1 MILVGAN
8 MGIPIMTIEHM
19 LVCMM
24 REIPLIIVFT
34 KIDMAPK
41 EVFQDNLNKMH
52 KKLKAVK
59 KQPYNV
65 TCLEDIIK
73 IRTKVSSN
81 IIVPIIAISNKT
93 GYNLDLLKQLFNLIP
108 SRLNQNSKDESQS
121 QSGVSPS
128 ADLQSK
134 KDSENVLMFCQNI
147 YQV

>member
-59 KQPYNV
+59 KQP
-65 TCLEDIIK
+65 
-73 IRTKVSSN
+73 
-81 IIVPIIAISNKT
+81 
-93 GYNLDLLKQLFNLIP
+93 
-108 SRLNQNSKDESQS
+108 
-121 QSGVSPS
+121 
-128 ADLQSK
+128 
-134 KDSENVLMFCQNI
+134 
-147 YQV
+147 